1 MSRDLSSLFCTVV
14 IALTLTF
21 LTTVVSEPTPSPND
35 KCVSIRLDD
44 SQRIYLTGS
53 GQKGAVGTRGLPGKI
68 GPKGDKGEKGFRG
81 RVGPEGKKGSK
92 GNDSGITELERRL
105 VVAEQMIAELQN
117 VTDLFRKPCSAT
129 TFESC
134 KAALENRCSANGVYY
149 LKPATVSMPFRAFCD
164 QATDQGGW
172 MLQYAYKRNAG
183 DHSPLV
189 RKLPIDLDGYSHQ
202 HLNALGI
209 ANGWAKEVRFY
220 CSTSYHNRIVHFKTS
235 NLNVLRQAYEGGGPT
250 SVSDWTSGTTKLIGH
265 TAYLPDE
272 TDWVGG
278 RSVDGFVNWPPFFKS
293 GHYYFNIREGSW
305 SDCDNDH
312 RAGLD
317 NTIHRVFVRN

>member
-117 VTDLFRKPCSAT
+117 VTDMFRKYCNT
-129 TFESC
+129 TIFESC
-134 KAALENRCSANGVYY
+134 KDALENRCSANGVYY
-149 LKPATVSMPFRAFCD
+149 LKPATVSMPFR
-164 QATDQGGW
+164 
-172 MLQYAYKRNAG
+172 
-183 DHSPLV
+183 
-189 RKLPIDLDGYSHQ
+189 
-202 HLNALGI
+202 
-209 ANGWAKEVRFY
+209 VRFMVVNSIVLAEFEVNPFTTRERHTHALSPG
-220 CSTSYHNRIVHFKTS
+220 CISVVFTMSCNRFLGRPELVTS
-235 NLNVLRQAYEGGGPT
+235 
-250 SVSDWTSGTTKLIGH
+250 
-265 TAYLPDE
+265 
-272 TDWVGG
+272 
-278 RSVDGFVNWPPFFKS
+278 
-293 GHYYFNIREGSW
+293 
-305 SDCDNDH
+305 
-312 RAGLD
+312 
-317 NTIHRVFVRN
+317 